1 MKLVISLYDFTGL
14 MVEKFRQAGIVC
26 LLVDGKHAEGTHSD
40 PERPGLY
47 KLGAWLERDFV
58 TMATIA
64 RAVKALCRDYG
75 TNDPQVVAVFGFP
88 PCDDLASS
96 GARWFEKKLAEDPEC
111 QHRAA
116 ERAKFVED
124 VAEWFNS
131 APWFAEN
138 PRGVLSTLWRRY
150 DFVFS
155 PWEFGAY
162 LPADDVH
169 PTYPEYIAP
178 RDKYTKETW
187 LWWGNGFPVPMK
199 RPVIVPVGYSKQYNK
214 LGGKTEKT
222 KTIRSATPRGF
233 AAAVF
238 EAFKRQELI

>member
-26 LLVDGKHAEGTHSD
+26 LLVDGKHWRGGISQD
-40 PERPGLY
+40 PERKGLFT
-47 KLGAWLERDFV
+47 LGAWLERDFR
-58 TMATIA
+58 TMHTIVSA
-64 RAVKALCRDYG
+64 VRDIESFYRERAE
-75 TNDPQVVAVFGFP
+75 VVAVFGFP

-96 GARWFEKKLAEDPEC
+96 GARWFKKKLAEDPEC

-124 VAEWFNS
+124 VGDWFF

-162 LPADDVH
+162 LPVDDVH

-178 RDKYTKETW
+178 RDKYSKETW

-199 RPVIVPVGYSKQYNK
+199 RPVIVPVGYSEQYSK

-238 EAFKRQELI
+238 EAFKREELI